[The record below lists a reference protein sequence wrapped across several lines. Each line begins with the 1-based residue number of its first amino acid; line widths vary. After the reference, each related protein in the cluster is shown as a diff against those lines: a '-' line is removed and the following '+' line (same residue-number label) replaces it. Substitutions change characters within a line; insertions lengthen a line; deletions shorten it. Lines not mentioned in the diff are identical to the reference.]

1 MCSLIQIKLDLH
13 KLLRKL
19 KSTKIPFSQFS
30 NKEIDYLIET
40 SFEIEEEQD
49 LEEKVDGSRWWKK

>member
-13 KLLRKL
+13 KLSRKL